1 MRTNPQTPPEVA
13 PRTTLAPIVDWAL
26 RACGLAL
33 LAASAALARVVVAL
47 AGQLPGRES
56 PGEFA
61 AALLAVAALG
71 GGIALLG
78 FGAGL
83 FAPAPVP
90 PRAMLP

>member
-1 MRTNPQTPPEVA
+1 MPVLAGLTAALVALGLLIAQTTFAQVQA
-13 PRTTLAPIVDWAL
+13 AGTLAMLTMLTDRSRPTV
-26 RACGLAL
+26 
-33 LAASAALARVVVAL
+33 
-47 AGQLPGRES
+47 GQPQGRGS

-61 AALLAVAALG
+61 AALLAVAALS

>member
-1 MRTNPQTPPEVA
+1 MTTTDSA
-13 PRTTLAPIVDWAL
+13 PRPRAGTVVDWAL
-26 RACGLAL
+26 RAGALVL
-33 LAASAALARVVVAL
+33 LAASAAMARVITAL
-47 AGQLPGRES
+47 AGLPQGRGS

-61 AALLAVAALG
+61 AALLAVAALS